1 MSAIDDQKGVV
12 RAAARATRRSIP
24 AGTRADYSVL
34 ICAHIESSE
43 LWSSARV
50 VTAFL
55 PIQSEVDLLPLLV
68 GRLGGRTLGIPR
80 TENDVMT
87 FDSVD
92 LHNPDG
98 LHIGEF
104 GITVARRQATIDPV
118 SVDLVLVPMLAFD
131 RTGNRLGA
139 GRAFYDRWL
148 PSAVHAFRLGVA
160 FSAQEMPAV
169 PVDGYDARLDAVVT
183 EAGILVV

>member
-1 MSAIDDQKGVV
+1 M
-12 RAAARATRRSIP
+12 
-24 AGTRADYSVL
+24 
-34 ICAHIESSE
+34 ICAHIEATE
-43 LWSSARV
+43 WWRSAKV

-98 LHIGEF
+98 LAIGEF
-104 GITVARRQATIDPV
+104 GITVARRRATIDPV
-118 SVDLVLVPMLAFD
+118 SVDLALVPMLAFD

-183 EAGILVV
+183 EAGILVF